1 MYVERVCTDK
11 KKVGTSSWEDAY
23 QLVFHNLH
31 KSEMAVSL
39 VKDFPSDWTVLQ
51 STPFGWTKT
60 DDGKAQLDVT
70 VEGLQNMTVL
80 FKVRY
85 TSLGI

>member
-1 MYVERVCTDK
+1 
-11 KKVGTSSWEDAY
+11 
-23 QLVFHNLH
+23 
-31 KSEMAVSL
+31 MAVSL
-39 VKDFPSDWTVLQ
+39 MKDFPSEWTVLQ